1 MENAIGIVQPRHA
14 ADGATA
20 NLLRKLGG
28 KSLLE
33 WAVRQATD
41 CARLDRVIVA
51 ALPGQEADLV
61 AQVVPRDVPVFVGSQ
76 PDRLACFCE
85 ALAAYP
91 AHGVVRIVADNPY
104 TDPVLIDRL
113 VKTADEHPTCDYISF
128 CARDGRPAILSSV
141 GVFGE
146 WCRADALRRA
156 NRHARLAD
164 DRDAVTRY
172 LFSHPEKFQVRLI
185 PAPTELDRD
194 DVRLTVEC
202 EEDWDH
208 AQAMFDA
215 LGPES
220 LDWRRVAA
228 MRE

>member
-1 MENAIGIVQPRHA
+1 MLNALGIVQPRPS
-14 ADGATA
+14 ADGSTA
-20 NLLRKLGG
+20 GLQRKLGG

-41 CARLDRVIVA
+41 CQRLDQVVVA
-51 ALPGQEADLV
+51 ALPGAEAEIISRL
-61 AQVVPRDVPVFVGSQ
+61 VPRDVPVLIGSQ
-76 PDRLACFCE
+76 PDRLRCFAE

-91 AHGVVRIVADNPY
+91 AHGIVRIVADNPY

-113 VKTADEHPTCDYISF
+113 VKSADENPNCDYISF
-128 CARDGRPAILSSV
+128 CARDGRPAILSSI

-146 WCRADALRRA
+146 WCGADALRKADRD
-156 NRHARLAD
+156 ARTAD

-194 DVRLTVEC
+194 NVYLTVNR
-202 EEDWDH
+202 EEDWER
-208 AQAMFDA
+208 AQAMIDVF
-215 LGPES
+215 GPEA
-220 LDWRRVAA
+220 LDWRRIAA
-228 MRE
+228 LKE